1 MSALIIV
8 GRSCS
13 GKSTLQNELLLKEGY
28 EKCVTC
34 TTRDKRKGE
43 IDGVHYHFLSKE
55 SFLQNV
61 KEGKFV
67 EWVEYVGN
75 FYGTLREDLNGR
87 SIKVIVLEPQGAY
100 SVKKQLGN
108 EALVVFLRV
117 DSQTAENAFRNRG
130 DDEGITK
137 SRLQEDEVVFKDVSE
152 FADVIIDNSGFKLSS
167 KEVATLVDTV
177 VKSVF

>member
-34 TTRDKRKGE
+34 TTREKRKGE

-61 KEGKFV
+61 KEEKFV

-75 FYGTLREDLNGR
+75 FYGTLREELVG
-87 SIKVIVLEPQGAY
+87 SSVKIIVLEPQGAY

-117 DSQTAENAFRNRG
+117 DSQTAENAFSNRG
-130 DDEGITK
+130 DDEGIIK